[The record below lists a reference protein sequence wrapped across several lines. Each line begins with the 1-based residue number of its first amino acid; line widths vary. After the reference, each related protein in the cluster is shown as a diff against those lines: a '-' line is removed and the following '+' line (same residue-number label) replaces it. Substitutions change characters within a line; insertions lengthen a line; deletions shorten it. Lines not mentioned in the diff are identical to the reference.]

1 MQIAEIMTRDVAFLS
16 ADEPIQRA
24 AQLMADLDI
33 GSVPVCDGRR
43 LVGVVTD
50 RDIAVRCIAAGA
62 PVSTR
67 VREAMTPH
75 VSLCYADE
83 DAETVKAKMR
93 DEQIRRLP
101 ILGSNNE
108 LVGVVSLG
116 DLATRAG
123 GTDDTLAGI
132 SEPAR
137 ATGSCFARNE
147 QGKPR
152 PDGRGGESRASGAR
166 LYRILL

>member
-16 ADEPIQRA
+16 ADEPVQRA

-50 RDIAVRCIAAGA
+50 RDIAVRCTAAGA

-75 VSLCYADE
+75 VSWCYADE

-101 ILGSNNE
+101 ILGTNNE

-123 GTDDTLAGI
+123 GTDDALAGI

-137 ATGSCFARNE
+137 AS
-147 QGKPR
+147 
-152 PDGRGGESRASGAR
+152 GELFR
-166 LYRILL
+166 